1 MLVVHKGEPAAPRI
15 LAMARDMGAIVV
27 TDDRYRDWADDFPEV
42 RRKGHLVRGGYRDGK
57 LWLNLP
63 EA

>member
-1 MLVVHKGEPAAPRI
+1 
-15 LAMARDMGAIVV
+15 MARDMGAIVV